1 MRFEIDYSNF
11 TQDEQERLR
20 TAAFGVEV
28 EQFQYSLIGK
38 YLIARAEAE
47 RGAALEALAEVMPTD
62 AERIRR
68 LQGVIQR
75 CDSFGHWL
83 AEAMVAGENAEL
95 ELREMGA

>member
-1 MRFEIDYSNF
+1 MRFEIDYSSF

-28 EQFQYSLIGK
+28 EHFQDSLIGK

-47 RGAALEALAEVMPTD
+47 RDAALEALAEVAPTD
-62 AERIRR
+62 AERIRQ
-68 LQGVIQR
+68 LQGMIRR

-83 AEAMVAGENAEL
+83 ADALVAGENAEL
-95 ELREMGA
+95 ELRESGA